1 MLKEIF
7 YSVINWRESIVT
19 QSSNRKIKQ
28 YPSTFMHDYERKQS
42 AKLMRV
48 NHIGEVCAQALYTG
62 QLLMARENDLKKTL
76 LHAKSEEID
85 HLVWCYGALNRLH
98 SNPSIIIPTWFS
110 GALMLSL
117 IFSITGDEYNALF
130 LEETELQVARHL
142 EKHLQLMPW
151 SDTISLE
158 ILNTMLE
165 EEIEHA
171 KNAKSFTD
179 KEMHHSLKMF
189 MRLNAKVMTSLG
201 QYI

>member
-1 MLKEIF
+1 MLREIF
-7 YSVINWRESIVT
+7 YSAINWRQSAVA

-28 YPSTFMHDYERKQS
+28 YPSTYMHDYERKQS
-42 AKLMRV
+42 AQMMRV

-62 QLLMARENDLKKTL
+62 QLLMARENDLKKAL
-76 LHAKSEEID
+76 SRAKSEEVD
-85 HLVWCYGALNRLH
+85 HLAWCHGALKRLH
-98 SNPSIIIPTWFS
+98 SNPSLIIPTWFS

-130 LEETELQVARHL
+130 LEETELQVAKHL

-158 ILNTMLE
+158 ILKTMLA

-171 KNAKSFTD
+171 KNAKTFTD
-179 KEMHHSLKMF
+179 KEMNSSLKTF
-189 MRLNAKVMTSLG
+189 MQLNAKVMTSIG
-201 QYI
+201 RYI